1 MKKKTL
7 YISLIAVPIIG
18 LLTLTGCRH
27 PGHQKGV
34 LFMMDY
40 LTEVMDLTDVQ
51 QQQLDEIQDELM
63 AKAEDMRAEH
73 KNMHATFVAQLKNES
88 INKEQLKAD
97 IAEHRVQMDDFIDLA
112 IERLAEFHQTLTP
125 EQKDKLVNK
134 IEKFHK
140 WHRPHWG

>member
-1 MKKKTL
+1 MKKKTI

-18 LLTLTGCRH
+18 LLTLAGCRH
-27 PGHQKGV
+27 PGHQKGA

-40 LTEVMDLTDVQ
+40 LTEVMDLTDEQ
-51 QQQLDEIQDELM
+51 QAQLDEIQDELM
-63 AKAEDMRAEH
+63 TKAKDMRAEH
-73 KNMHATFVAQLKNES
+73 KNMHAMIVAQLKSDS

-97 IAEHRVQMDDFIDLA
+97 IANHRAQMDDLIDLA

-140 WHRPHWG
+140 WHRHDWG